1 MEEFDNGNHVDERR
15 LMDRDIVFVS
25 FNYRVEPFGKCT
37 CNAKCFTSIRAIIY
51 SRIKLNISL
60 KYNYSFFYMSI
71 FKYY

>member
-37 CNAKCFTSIRAIIY
+37 CNAVFHF
-51 SRIKLNISL
+51 N
-60 KYNYSFFYMSI
+60 
-71 FKYY
+71 